1 MLNIVIFGGPGSG
14 KGTQSALIAEKF
26 GLEHLSTGDL
36 LRAEMTAGTEL
47 GKVVQSYISQ
57 GNLVP
62 DKWIIIIL
70 SKTIDSLK
78 DKNGVIFDGFP
89 RTIAQAEA
97 LDEILGSRKKSI
109 AMLLDLQVTD
119 EVLQQRMM
127 FRSKTS
133 GRSDDNPETIMKRI
147 DVYHEITAPVIE
159 YYKNK
164 GLYQPIPGTGT
175 VEGTFAEISRCISN
189 YK

>member
-14 KGTQSALIAEKF
+14 KGTQSVLIAEKF

-36 LRAEMTAGTEL
+36 LRAEMAAGSEL
-47 GKVVQSYISQ
+47 GKVVQSFIAQ

-62 DKWIIIIL
+62 DKWILNIL
-70 SKTIDSLK
+70 SKTIDHIK
-78 DKNGVIFDGFP
+78 DKKGVIFDGFP

-97 LDEILGSRKKSI
+97 LDEILSKRNQKLLL
-109 AMLLDLQVTD
+109 LLDLQVPD
-119 EVLQQRMM
+119 EVLQERML

-133 GRSDDNPETIMKRI
+133 GRSDDNPETIKKRI
-147 DVYHEITAPVIE
+147 DVYHQLTAPVIE

-164 GLYQPIPGTGT
+164 GLYQAIKGNGS
-175 VEGTFAEISRCISN
+175 VEKIFAEISSCISAHQ
-189 YK
+189 